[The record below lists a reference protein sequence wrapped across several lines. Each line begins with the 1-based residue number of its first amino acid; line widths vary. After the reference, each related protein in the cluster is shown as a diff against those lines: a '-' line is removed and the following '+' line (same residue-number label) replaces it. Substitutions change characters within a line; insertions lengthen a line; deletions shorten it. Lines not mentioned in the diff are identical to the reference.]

1 MIWIVLLGFI
11 GILALMVI
19 MVMKQLKKVDSQS
32 EGVVANSSG
41 LGSAQDFLPFENI
54 REGIIDLGGFQYRM
68 IIECSSINYAL
79 KTDEE
84 QEIIEMTFQR
94 NLNSF
99 QFPFSF
105 FVQTREI
112 DNTKMLESLAQDS
125 AEAVKDFPILAEYAE
140 DHYNEMR
147 NLTKTLQ
154 NTKQKKKYI
163 IVPYDE
169 AAVLTNMSNEEKFDY
184 ASKELWARA
193 VMVRDAMG
201 SMGIKAHI
209 LSQYEV
215 IELIY
220 NTFHKDGAG
229 DLEGIL
235 TGDHLSML
243 TEGVFRNNKTGD
255 LLIGNRMAH
264 MDPIEKMQLILSHA
278 QMQIKD
284 EVNTQISNLDTLA
297 LVDAVLEKISE
308 VKKSSQKAYE
318 MIQDNELAEEIY
330 GGGDR

>member
-1 MIWIVLLGFI
+1 MGFVLIIGFI
-11 GILALMVI
+11 LVIVVMVI
-19 MVMKQLKKVDSQS
+19 AVKKQLNKIDSQS
-32 EGVVANSSG
+32 EGIAANSET

-54 REGIIDLGGFQYRM
+54 REGIIDLGAFQYRM

-84 QEIIEMTFQR
+84 QEIIELTFQR

-105 FVQTREI
+105 FIQTREI
-112 DNTKMLESLAQDS
+112 DNSKMLESLAADS
-125 AEAVKDFPILAEYAE
+125 AEAVKDFPKLAEYAE

-169 AAVLTNMSNEEKFDY
+169 AAVLTNMSKEEKFDY
-184 ASKELWARA
+184 AAKELWSRA

-209 LSQYEV
+209 LSQNEV
-215 IELIY
+215 VELIY
-220 NTFHKDGAG
+220 NTFHKDGTG
-229 DLEGIL
+229 NLDGIL
-235 TGDHLSML
+235 DGDYLSML
-243 TEGVFRNNKTGD
+243 TEGVFRDNATGE

-264 MDPIEKMQLILSHA
+264 MDPIDKMERILSHA
-278 QMQIKD
+278 QMLIRN
-284 EVNTQISNLDTLA
+284 EVNTQISDDDTLA
-297 LVDAVLEKISE
+297 LVDAVLEKVDKI
-308 VKKSSQKAYE
+308 KKSSMTAYE
-318 MIQDNELAEEIY
+318 TILVKEQVDRENE
-330 GGGDR
+330 